1 MKVLIFCV
9 HDGDHQN
16 FIKEHPEFL
25 DLYKNHQELL
35 IKYIYLERDN
45 GATALAE
52 AVKKNLE
59 DKKIEV
65 ELINITD
72 IPRGIIDLNR
82 IEPQAMREI
91 IDFNENPKL
100 YQKLLKIYRK
110 KIKIIENALENLA
123 DDGVFIDIHTMIDF
137 TPKHKVL
144 VKPGSDAIQNYIE
157 AHTNP
162 MNFAEKRDIEFLTA
176 ELGEDPIS
184 HKRIHRSLRSNFHK
198 SNINTLDNIPYSLTE
213 DTMTAQ
219 YMKKYPGK
227 GIAIDVPINELSETT
242 DNIYPKLSLEKIK
255 KLAQIISNSLVKEEA
270 LIL

>member
-1 MKVLIFCV
+1 MKVLILCV

-25 DLYKNHQELL
+25 DLYKNHQELF
-35 IKYIYLERDN
+35 IKYLYLERDN

-59 DKKIEV
+59 AQKIEV
-65 ELINITD
+65 ELINIRD

-82 IEPQAMREI
+82 VESQAIREI
-91 IDFNENPKL
+91 IDFNENPEL
-100 YQKLLKIYRK
+100 YQELLKIYRK
-110 KIKIIENALENLA
+110 KIKIIENALENLP
-123 DDGVFIDIHTMIDF
+123 DDGIFIDIHTMMDF
-137 TPKHKVL
+137 TSKQKVL
-144 VKPGSDAIQNYIE
+144 VQPGSDAIQNYIE

-176 ELGEDPIS
+176 ELGKDPIA
-184 HKRIHRSLRSNFHK
+184 HKRIHRSLRSNFHN
-198 SNINTLDNIPYSLTE
+198 SNINTLDNIPYWLTE
-213 DTMTAQ
+213 DTMTTQ

-227 GIAIDVPINELSETT
+227 GLAIDVPINEISEKS
-242 DNIYPKLSLEKIK
+242 DNIYPTLSTEKIE
-255 KLAQIISNSLVKEEA
+255 KLAELIAVSFIPKKA

>member
-1 MKVLIFCV
+1 MKVLILCV

-16 FIKEHPEFL
+16 FMKEHPEFL
-25 DLYKNHQELL
+25 DLYKNHQELF
-35 IKYIYLERDN
+35 IKYLYLERDN

-59 DKKIEV
+59 AQEIEV
-65 ELINITD
+65 KLINITD

-82 IEPQAMREI
+82 IEPQAIREI
-91 IDFNENPKL
+91 FDFDENPEF
-100 YQKLLKIYRK
+100 YQKLLKIYK
-110 KIKIIENALENLA
+110 EKIALIENALDNLA
-123 DDGVFIDIHTMIDF
+123 DDGIFIDIHTMIDF
-137 TPKHKVL
+137 TPKQKL
-144 VKPGSDAIQNYIE
+144 EIQPGVAAMQSYIDSLM
-157 AHTNP
+157 NP

-176 ELGEDPIS
+176 ELGQDSIAN
-184 HKRIHRSLRSNFHK
+184 KRIHRSLRNNFYK
-198 SNINTLDNIPYSLTE
+198 SNINTLDNIPYWLSE

-242 DNIYPKLSLEKIK
+242 DHIYPKLSVEKIE
-255 KLAQIISNSLVKEEA
+255 KLAQIISNSLVKQEA

>member
-1 MKVLIFCV
+1 MKVLILCV

-25 DLYKNHQELL
+25 DLYKNHQELF
-35 IKYIYLERDN
+35 IKYLYLERDN

-59 DKKIEV
+59 AQKIEV

-82 IEPQAMREI
+82 VESQAIREI
-91 IDFNENPKL
+91 FDFDENQEL
-100 YQKLLKIYRK
+100 HQKLLKIYRE
-110 KIKIIENALENLA
+110 KIKIIGNALENLP
-123 DDGVFIDIHTMIDF
+123 DDGIFIDIHTMIDF
-137 TPKHKVL
+137 TPKQKVL
-144 VKPGSDAIQNYIE
+144 VHPGSDAIQNYIE
-157 AHTNP
+157 AHTNS

-176 ELGEDPIS
+176 ELGQDPIA
-184 HKRIHRSLRSNFHK
+184 HKRIHRSLNYNFEEN
-198 SNINTLDNIPYSLTE
+198 NIQTVDNIPYWLTE
-213 DTMTAQ
+213 DSMTAS

-227 GIAIDVPINELSETT
+227 GLAIDVPINELSEKT
-242 DNIYPKLSLEKIK
+242 DHIYPTLSTEKIE
-255 KLAQIISNSLVKEEA
+255 KLAEIISSSLIKQES